1 MVIKFD
7 LEALYD
13 FLFTIWFVYKFRL
26 RLFLVFFVFIVFLAD
41 ALRLVA
47 VLLVSARGE
56 TFAVFF
62 LGILNILA
70 D

>member
-1 MVIKFD
+1 MSIAKTRFSS
-7 LEALYD
+7 LALAAGVCA
-13 FLFTIWFVYKFRL
+13 FGVLFV
-26 RLFLVFFVFIVFLAD
+26 FLVFFVFIVFLAD